1 MFSSDPQVEMKNEQF
16 EPVSDDEFQHII
28 DSQNILPFLL
38 IILSFNVT
46 SNDILIL
53 SIHLYIT
60 CSNLVE
66 YGC

>member
-1 MFSSDPQVEMKNEQF
+1 MKNEQF

-46 SNDILIL
+46 SNDILLL